1 MRIGDDTQGGTAIR
15 HEELAKDSELL
26 TASTARTE
34 DFRLKRRCCSP
45 MTSFSLYMIR
55 NHPSNQCRGSSEAVL
70 GTCDLLT
77 GLWDR

>member
-26 TASTARTE
+26 TSSTARTE

-45 MTSFSLYMIR
+45 MTSFSLLHDQESPFQSM
-55 NHPSNQCRGSSEAVL
+55 SEL
-70 GTCDLLT
+70 Q
-77 GLWDR
+77 